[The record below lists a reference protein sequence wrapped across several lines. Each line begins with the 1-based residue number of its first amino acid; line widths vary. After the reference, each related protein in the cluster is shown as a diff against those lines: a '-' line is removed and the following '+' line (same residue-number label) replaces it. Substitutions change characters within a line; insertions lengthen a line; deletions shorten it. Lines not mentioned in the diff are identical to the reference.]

1 MLTSECQVMSE
12 GFNPLQ
18 FEALLPRLTT
28 PVRIGC
34 FQDALIFVR
43 RWTIREKDLE
53 VRDLLRRMQR
63 ASTWHDTL
71 SLVGELRQKLAIRG
85 RLQQVSVH

>member
-1 MLTSECQVMSE
+1 MSE
-12 GFNPLQ
+12 SSNPLE
-18 FEALLPRLTT
+18 FEALLPRLDT

-34 FQDALIFVR
+34 FQDALVFVR

-63 ASTWHDTL
+63 ASNWHDTL
-71 SLVGELRQKLAIRG
+71 SLVGELRQKLATRG
-85 RLQQVSVH
+85 RLQQASVH

>member
-1 MLTSECQVMSE
+1 MIESS
-12 GFNPLQ
+12 NPLE
-18 FEALLPRLTT
+18 FEAMLPRLDT

-34 FQDALIFVR
+34 FQDALVFVR

-63 ASTWHDTL
+63 ANDSRDIH
-71 SLVGELRQKLAIRG
+71 SLVGELRQKLATRG
-85 RLQQVSVH
+85 LLRQNPVR